1 MFGDRIK
8 LLIDTKKNENNKK
21 KIENLVVF
29 IIILIVT
36 INMINSI
43 WNGEKVEK
51 KTENTTNGKILASV
65 SNQNDSD
72 EIKNENLDNISKSLE
87 DILESISGV
96 GKVKVFI
103 NYSESSSIEPIYNET
118 TKESATEETDTSG
131 GVRTIQSKDTQ
142 KEVVYSENSGNKQTV
157 NQKVIMPKIEGAII
171 TAEGVSNA
179 NIKANIIS
187 AVQAV
192 TGLASHKIQVFEM
205 GE

>member
-1 MFGDRIK
+1 MFGDKIK
-8 LLIDTKKNENNKK
+8 LLINTKKDVNNKK

-36 INMINSI
+36 LIIINSI
-43 WNGEKVEK
+43 WNGDNVEK
-51 KTENTTNGKILASV
+51 KTENTTNGKILANV
-65 SNQNDSD
+65 SNQSNGNEQKSEGSD
-72 EIKNENLDNISKSLE
+72 ELSTSLE

-142 KEVVYSENSGNKQTV
+142 KEVVYSEDDGNKQMV
-157 NQKVIMPKIEGAII
+157 NQKVLMPKIEGAII
-171 TAEGVSNA
+171 TAEGVSNT

>member
-1 MFGDRIK
+1 MFGDKIK
-8 LLIDTKKNENNKK
+8 SLINTKKDVNNKK
-21 KIENLVVF
+21 KIENLIVF

-36 INMINSI
+36 LIIINSI
-43 WNGEKVEK
+43 WNGDNVEK
-51 KTENTTNGKILASV
+51 KTENTTNGKILANV
-65 SNQNDSD
+65 SNQSNGNEQKSEGSD
-72 EIKNENLDNISKSLE
+72 ELSTSLE

-142 KEVVYSENSGNKQTV
+142 KEVVYSEDDGNKQMI
-157 NQKVIMPKIEGAII
+157 NQKVLMPKIEGAII
-171 TAEGVSNA
+171 TAEGVSNT